1 MTLPN
6 KTAIQQLAAHHFTSL
21 GAFINYLDE
30 LLERLAWAYTG
41 VYQREIHQ
49 VQDYDLI
56 KKLKQAI
63 AQDLQGVGLQFCP
76 PPFLPPYDHHLAI
89 RPCLQRPAID
99 SVAKATR
106 LAKARGLRNFEVKK
120 GDNDELYLVIYMSLK
135 ELDECLMPLWGLYNE
150 ERQILSAYHLHLM

>member
-1 MTLPN
+1 MLPN

-21 GAFINYLDE
+21 EAFINYLDE
-30 LLERLAWAYTG
+30 LLARLAWAYTG

-63 AQDLQGVGLQFCP
+63 AQDLQGVCLQFCP
-76 PPFLPPYDHHLAI
+76 PPFLPPYPHELAI
-89 RPCLQRPAID
+89 PPCLQRPAID

-106 LAKARGLRNFEVKK
+106 LAKARGLSNFEVKK
-120 GDNDELYLVIYMSLK
+120 DKDNEAYLIIYMSLK
-135 ELDECLMPLWGLYNE
+135 TLDKCLMPLWGVYCE
-150 ERQILSAYHLHLM
+150 EKQALIVHHLHLM